1 MSEAAPP
8 AAAPATAVPMAGA
21 PPGSQ
26 RLASLPTLP
35 PVLPPPG
42 SIPEPQRIVELKVSG
57 HLMTLDAGMFCI
69 FQPPGSPMADRN
81 GLPGVRVSVA
91 PMGREGAVRITTF
104 RDDGW
109 LPGGDGA
116 ALVQVAQ
123 GPAQIMVTVYQ
134 APNASAEAA
143 PRLQVLRLS
152 AEPPALPT
160 AASASPVAARPAARP
175 SGQPAAAVPA
185 DVEMIAHVQRTGDVG
200 ARIGEWLGTRGSKLW
215 IEGFSIAPRG
225 PLPAAVAEC
234 LEYQAVLGRDWL
246 SPWVDGGAY
255 CGSRGMALP
264 LLGLAVRLKGE
275 AARTHECQV
284 TATFVDGTTVGP
296 LVAGEAAQS
305 ESLAPLEAVLIDLRP
320 RAPRTPGMLRAP
332 GVASAASA
340 PAPVSPAPA
349 ASPAKRKTARRPR

>member
-1 MSEAAPP
+1 M
-8 AAAPATAVPMAGA
+8 
-21 PPGSQ
+21 
-26 RLASLPTLP
+26 
-35 PVLPPPG
+35 
-42 SIPEPQRIVELKVSG
+42 VELKVSG
-57 HLMTLDAGMFCI
+57 HLMALDAGLFCI
-69 FQPPGSPMADRN
+69 FQPPGAPVADRN

-91 PMGREGAVRITTF
+91 PMGRPDAVRITTF

-109 LPGGDGA
+109 LPGGEGA

-134 APNASAEAA
+134 APDAPAEAA

-152 AEPPALPT
+152 AEP
-160 AASASPVAARPAARP
+160 AAAAPGPVAPRAAVRAPAA
-175 SGQPAAAVPA
+175 PAAAVPA
-185 DVEMIAHVQRTGDVG
+185 DIEMVAHVQRTGDVG
-200 ARIGEWLGTRGSKLW
+200 ARIGDWLGTRGSKLW

-225 PLPAAVAEC
+225 SLPAAAAES

-246 SPWVDGGAY
+246 SPWVEGGAY

-275 AARTHECQV
+275 AAQTHECRV

-296 LVAGEAAQS
+296 LSGGEAAQS

-332 GVASAASA
+332 GAAPVAAAPI
-340 PAPVSPAPA
+340 PAPPA
-349 ASPAKRKTARRPR
+349 AAAPAKRKTARRTR